1 MKKLISLT
9 LAALLALA
17 CTGCQPEE
25 EPPAIVPEE
34 AQMRAICELSV
45 MDCYY
50 HNVAKVYKEDAEKF
64 LFWSKDQK
72 FWIEYDGIVQIGLN
86 MADVSIQVEG
96 NTVKITLPQ
105 ATVLSCDVD
114 ETTLT
119 EDSYVVAED
128 SAKVSAADQ
137 SEAFAHAQEEME
149 AAARADQNLLLA
161 ARQQA
166 QALLTDYI
174 TNINT
179 LTGQNYTIEGLD
191 APGESQTPPAESGS
205 ASVPASSPEPE
216 AD

>member
-137 SEAFAHAQEEME
+137 SEALAHAQEEME

-179 LTGQNYTIEGLD
+179 LTGQNYTIEWLD